1 MIYEC
6 YNLAEVKYMSK
17 IDIISG
23 FLGAGKTTLI
33 KKLIAEA
40 YQNEKIVLIENEF
53 GEIGIDGTFLKDSG
67 VTINEMN
74 SGCICCSLVGD
85 FETSL
90 KEVLD
95 TYHPDRVIIE
105 PSGVGKL
112 SDVIKAVSTINS
124 DEMELDNFITVVD
137 AKKCRMYTKNF
148 GEFYNNQVEHASL
161 IVLSRSQD
169 LTEFQLKECLDI
181 LKGLNDHSPI
191 ITTAW
196 DKLNGLDIINACEV
210 NIQEKLLHE
219 HDHECCGHD
228 HHHHDHDHECG
239 CGHHHHHAD
248 EVFNSI
254 GFDTVKKYNEV
265 ELSDILKKKM
275 PKIQI
280 IILSG
285 YGEFDYAKEAIKI
298 GVTDYL
304 TKPVTGE
311 QLLEALNK
319 VKQKLDKK
327 KRQEEDIKKIQKNIK
342 TQMKNMRYQFFG
354 NLIRG
359 KISVSKLMEQGNEL
373 GIDLM
378 APAYNFMLFKIFSKN
393 ENDTEAVY
401 DLRTKEDAIVE
412 EVSSQFENMIV
423 FHRVTEG
430 YILMIKAQNKEETIQ
445 VAKDYVAA
453 LTKRMKKEKELQWF
467 AGIGR
472 AVERLHNLSESY
484 DSASKAFA
492 YQYQSSGNE
501 AVFFDKLDNEK
512 IERAEDLQQVDF
524 TKVNSES
531 LEEFLKNGKE
541 EAVHLFVE
549 DYTKTLGKSNMD
561 SFMFCQY
568 MLINIQVG
576 VMKFVEKMGVEK
588 ANIDRTFKDYK
599 QQIAA
604 VSTGEKAA
612 EYIEELI
619 RQAIRMRNE
628 RLGKKHSSLITEAKE
643 FIVKNYQEETL
654 SLSDVADQVGLSS
667 SHFSTTF
674 KQETGKSFVEF
685 LTSVRMDKAKEML
698 CFTDMKASQIS
709 YEVGYKDPHYFSYL
723 FKKTQGCTPSEY
735 RSRRM

>member
-1 MIYEC
+1 MIK
-6 YNLAEVKYMSK
+6 V
-17 IDIISG
+17 
-23 FLGAGKTTLI
+23 FLV
-33 KKLIAEA
+33 ED
-40 YQNEKIVLIENEF
+40 EKIIRKSIKNNVKWEENGFEFAGEAPDGEMALPMIEK
-53 GEIGIDGTFLKDSG
+53 L
-67 VTINEMN
+67 
-74 SGCICCSLVGD
+74 
-85 FETSL
+85 
-90 KEVLD
+90 
-95 TYHPDRVIIE
+95 HPDIVIT
-105 PSGVGKL
+105 
-112 SDVIKAVSTINS
+112 DIKMPFM
-124 DEMELDNFITVVD
+124 D
-137 AKKCRMYTKNF
+137 
-148 GEFYNNQVEHASL
+148 
-161 IVLSRSQD
+161 
-169 LTEFQLKECLDI
+169 
-181 LKGLNDHSPI
+181 GL
-191 ITTAW
+191 
-196 DKLNGLDIINACEV
+196 
-210 NIQEKLLHE
+210 
-219 HDHECCGHD
+219 
-228 HHHHDHDHECG
+228 
-239 CGHHHHHAD
+239 
-248 EVFNSI
+248 
-254 GFDTVKKYNEV
+254 

-327 KRQEEDIKKIQKNIK
+327 KRQEEDIKKLQKNIK

-445 VAKDYVAA
+445 VAK
-453 LTKRMKKEKELQWF
+453 
-467 AGIGR
+467 
-472 AVERLHNLSESY
+472 
-484 DSASKAFA
+484 
-492 YQYQSSGNE
+492 
-501 AVFFDKLDNEK
+501 
-512 IERAEDLQQVDF
+512 
-524 TKVNSES
+524 
-531 LEEFLKNGKE
+531 
-541 EAVHLFVE
+541 
-549 DYTKTLGKSNMD
+549 
-561 SFMFCQY
+561 
-568 MLINIQVG
+568 
-576 VMKFVEKMGVEK
+576 
-588 ANIDRTFKDYK
+588 
-599 QQIAA
+599 
-604 VSTGEKAA
+604 
-612 EYIEELI
+612 
-619 RQAIRMRNE
+619 
-628 RLGKKHSSLITEAKE
+628 E

>member
-1 MIYEC
+1 MIK
-6 YNLAEVKYMSK
+6 V
-17 IDIISG
+17 
-23 FLGAGKTTLI
+23 FLV
-33 KKLIAEA
+33 ED
-40 YQNEKIVLIENEF
+40 EKIIRKSIKNNVKWEENGFEFAGEAPDGEMALPMIEK
-53 GEIGIDGTFLKDSG
+53 L
-67 VTINEMN
+67 
-74 SGCICCSLVGD
+74 
-85 FETSL
+85 
-90 KEVLD
+90 
-95 TYHPDRVIIE
+95 HPDIVIT
-105 PSGVGKL
+105 
-112 SDVIKAVSTINS
+112 DIKMPFM
-124 DEMELDNFITVVD
+124 D
-137 AKKCRMYTKNF
+137 
-148 GEFYNNQVEHASL
+148 
-161 IVLSRSQD
+161 
-169 LTEFQLKECLDI
+169 
-181 LKGLNDHSPI
+181 GL
-191 ITTAW
+191 
-196 DKLNGLDIINACEV
+196 
-210 NIQEKLLHE
+210 
-219 HDHECCGHD
+219 
-228 HHHHDHDHECG
+228 
-239 CGHHHHHAD
+239 
-248 EVFNSI
+248 
-254 GFDTVKKYNEV
+254 

-327 KRQEEDIKKIQKNIK
+327 KRQEEDIKKLQKNIK

-359 KISVSKLMEQGNEL
+359 KISVSKLMEQ
-373 GIDLM
+373 
-378 APAYNFMLFKIFSKN
+378 
-393 ENDTEAVY
+393 
-401 DLRTKEDAIVE
+401 
-412 EVSSQFENMIV
+412 
-423 FHRVTEG
+423 
-430 YILMIKAQNKEETIQ
+430 
-445 VAKDYVAA
+445 
-453 LTKRMKKEKELQWF
+453 
-467 AGIGR
+467 
-472 AVERLHNLSESY
+472 
-484 DSASKAFA
+484 
-492 YQYQSSGNE
+492 GNE

>member
-1 MIYEC
+1 MIK
-6 YNLAEVKYMSK
+6 V
-17 IDIISG
+17 
-23 FLGAGKTTLI
+23 FLV
-33 KKLIAEA
+33 ED
-40 YQNEKIVLIENEF
+40 EKIIRKSIKNNVKWEENGFEFAGEAPDGEMALPMIEK
-53 GEIGIDGTFLKDSG
+53 L
-67 VTINEMN
+67 
-74 SGCICCSLVGD
+74 
-85 FETSL
+85 
-90 KEVLD
+90 
-95 TYHPDRVIIE
+95 HPDIVIT
-105 PSGVGKL
+105 
-112 SDVIKAVSTINS
+112 DIKMPFM
-124 DEMELDNFITVVD
+124 D
-137 AKKCRMYTKNF
+137 
-148 GEFYNNQVEHASL
+148 
-161 IVLSRSQD
+161 
-169 LTEFQLKECLDI
+169 
-181 LKGLNDHSPI
+181 GL
-191 ITTAW
+191 
-196 DKLNGLDIINACEV
+196 
-210 NIQEKLLHE
+210 
-219 HDHECCGHD
+219 
-228 HHHHDHDHECG
+228 
-239 CGHHHHHAD
+239 
-248 EVFNSI
+248 
-254 GFDTVKKYNEV
+254 

-327 KRQEEDIKKIQKNIK
+327 KRQEEDIKKLQKNIK

-393 ENDTEAVY
+393 ENDTE
-401 DLRTKEDAIVE
+401 
-412 EVSSQFENMIV
+412 
-423 FHRVTEG
+423 G
-430 YILMIKAQNKEETIQ
+430 YVLMIKAQNTEETIQ

-467 AGIGR
+467 AGIGH

>member
-1 MIYEC
+1 MIK
-6 YNLAEVKYMSK
+6 V
-17 IDIISG
+17 
-23 FLGAGKTTLI
+23 FLV
-33 KKLIAEA
+33 ED
-40 YQNEKIVLIENEF
+40 EKIIRKSIKNNVKWEENGFEFAGEAPDGEMALPMIEKLHPDIVITDIKMPF
-53 GEIGIDGTFLKDSG
+53 IDGL
-67 VTINEMN
+67 
-74 SGCICCSLVGD
+74 
-85 FETSL
+85 
-90 KEVLD
+90 
-95 TYHPDRVIIE
+95 
-105 PSGVGKL
+105 
-112 SDVIKAVSTINS
+112 
-124 DEMELDNFITVVD
+124 
-137 AKKCRMYTKNF
+137 
-148 GEFYNNQVEHASL
+148 
-161 IVLSRSQD
+161 
-169 LTEFQLKECLDI
+169 
-181 LKGLNDHSPI
+181 
-191 ITTAW
+191 
-196 DKLNGLDIINACEV
+196 
-210 NIQEKLLHE
+210 
-219 HDHECCGHD
+219 
-228 HHHHDHDHECG
+228 
-239 CGHHHHHAD
+239 
-248 EVFNSI
+248 
-254 GFDTVKKYNEV
+254 

-327 KRQEEDIKKIQKNIK
+327 KRQEEDIKKLQKNIK

-430 YILMIKAQNKEETIQ
+430 YVLMIKAQNKEETIQ

-612 EYIEELI
+612 EYIESVGNWQGTASELLAAAGIENAKPNQFTYNMAKYFDKVFEPKNI
-619 RQAIRMRNE
+619 RYKTHRKNKVRLLNFYGDDGDGGDDDIDITQLSGWGIPE
-628 RLGKKHSSLITEAKE
+628 RPSPSSPSSLGALEGSKHGQSVATGQPAEKPTGTAPNPCEA
-643 FIVKNYQEETL
+643 
-654 SLSDVADQVGLSS
+654 AG
-667 SHFSTTF
+667 
-674 KQETGKSFVEF
+674 
-685 LTSVRMDKAKEML
+685 A
-698 CFTDMKASQIS
+698 
-709 YEVGYKDPHYFSYL
+709 
-723 FKKTQGCTPSEY
+723 
-735 RSRRM
+735 

>member
-1 MIYEC
+1 MIK
-6 YNLAEVKYMSK
+6 V
-17 IDIISG
+17 
-23 FLGAGKTTLI
+23 FLV
-33 KKLIAEA
+33 ED
-40 YQNEKIVLIENEF
+40 EKIIRKSIKNNVKWEENGFEFVGEAPDGEMALPMIEK
-53 GEIGIDGTFLKDSG
+53 L
-67 VTINEMN
+67 
-74 SGCICCSLVGD
+74 
-85 FETSL
+85 
-90 KEVLD
+90 
-95 TYHPDRVIIE
+95 HPDIVIT
-105 PSGVGKL
+105 
-112 SDVIKAVSTINS
+112 DIKMPFM
-124 DEMELDNFITVVD
+124 D
-137 AKKCRMYTKNF
+137 
-148 GEFYNNQVEHASL
+148 
-161 IVLSRSQD
+161 
-169 LTEFQLKECLDI
+169 
-181 LKGLNDHSPI
+181 GL
-191 ITTAW
+191 
-196 DKLNGLDIINACEV
+196 
-210 NIQEKLLHE
+210 
-219 HDHECCGHD
+219 
-228 HHHHDHDHECG
+228 
-239 CGHHHHHAD
+239 
-248 EVFNSI
+248 
-254 GFDTVKKYNEV
+254 

-327 KRQEEDIKKIQKNIK
+327 KRQEEDIKKLQKNIK

-430 YILMIKAQNKEETIQ
+430 YVLMIKAQNTEETIQ

-467 AGIGR
+467 AGIGH

-576 VMKFVEKMGVEK
+576 VMKLLRKWEL
-588 ANIDRTFKDYK
+588 RK
-599 QQIAA
+599 QISIARLRITNNR
-604 VSTGEKAA
+604 S
-612 EYIEELI
+612 L
-619 RQAIRMRNE
+619 QFQQE
-628 RLGKKHSSLITEAKE
+628 RKQRSIS
-643 FIVKNYQEETL
+643 KN
-654 SLSDVADQVGLSS
+654 LSDKRS
-667 SHFSTTF
+667 
-674 KQETGKSFVEF
+674 EC
-685 LTSVRMDKAKEML
+685 EM
-698 CFTDMKASQIS
+698 
-709 YEVGYKDPHYFSYL
+709 KD
-723 FKKTQGCTPSEY
+723 
-735 RSRRM
+735 

>member
-1 MIYEC
+1 MIK
-6 YNLAEVKYMSK
+6 V
-17 IDIISG
+17 
-23 FLGAGKTTLI
+23 FLV
-33 KKLIAEA
+33 ED
-40 YQNEKIVLIENEF
+40 EKIIRKSIKNNVKWEENGFEFAGEAPDGEMALPMIEK
-53 GEIGIDGTFLKDSG
+53 L
-67 VTINEMN
+67 
-74 SGCICCSLVGD
+74 
-85 FETSL
+85 
-90 KEVLD
+90 
-95 TYHPDRVIIE
+95 HPDIVIT
-105 PSGVGKL
+105 
-112 SDVIKAVSTINS
+112 DIKMPFM
-124 DEMELDNFITVVD
+124 D
-137 AKKCRMYTKNF
+137 
-148 GEFYNNQVEHASL
+148 
-161 IVLSRSQD
+161 
-169 LTEFQLKECLDI
+169 
-181 LKGLNDHSPI
+181 GL
-191 ITTAW
+191 
-196 DKLNGLDIINACEV
+196 
-210 NIQEKLLHE
+210 
-219 HDHECCGHD
+219 
-228 HHHHDHDHECG
+228 
-239 CGHHHHHAD
+239 
-248 EVFNSI
+248 
-254 GFDTVKKYNEV
+254 

-327 KRQEEDIKKIQKNIK
+327 KRQEEDIKKLQKNIK

-412 EVSSQFENMIV
+412 EV
-423 FHRVTEG
+423 
-430 YILMIKAQNKEETIQ
+430 IQ

-467 AGIGR
+467 AGIGH

-531 LEEFLKNGKE
+531 LEEFLRNGKE

-549 DYTKTLGKSNMD
+549 EYTKTLGKSNMD

-619 RQAIRMRNE
+619 IQAIRMRNE

>member
-1 MIYEC
+1 MIK
-6 YNLAEVKYMSK
+6 V
-17 IDIISG
+17 
-23 FLGAGKTTLI
+23 FLV
-33 KKLIAEA
+33 ED
-40 YQNEKIVLIENEF
+40 EKIIRKSIKNNVKWEENGFEFVGEAPDGEMALPMIEKLHPDIVITDIKMPF
-53 GEIGIDGTFLKDSG
+53 IDGL
-67 VTINEMN
+67 
-74 SGCICCSLVGD
+74 
-85 FETSL
+85 
-90 KEVLD
+90 
-95 TYHPDRVIIE
+95 
-105 PSGVGKL
+105 
-112 SDVIKAVSTINS
+112 
-124 DEMELDNFITVVD
+124 
-137 AKKCRMYTKNF
+137 
-148 GEFYNNQVEHASL
+148 
-161 IVLSRSQD
+161 
-169 LTEFQLKECLDI
+169 
-181 LKGLNDHSPI
+181 
-191 ITTAW
+191 
-196 DKLNGLDIINACEV
+196 
-210 NIQEKLLHE
+210 
-219 HDHECCGHD
+219 
-228 HHHHDHDHECG
+228 
-239 CGHHHHHAD
+239 
-248 EVFNSI
+248 
-254 GFDTVKKYNEV
+254 

-327 KRQEEDIKKIQKNIK
+327 KRQEEDIKKLQKNIK

-430 YILMIKAQNKEETIQ
+430 YVLMIKAQNTEETIQ

-467 AGIGR
+467 AGIGH

-619 RQAIRMRNE
+619 IQAIRMRNE

>member
-1 MIYEC
+1 MLRLMIVDDEQIIREALSSMIDYTSLGYE
-6 YNLAEVKYMSK
+6 V
-17 IDIISG
+17 
-23 FLGAGKTTLI
+23 
-33 KKLIAEA
+33 IATAKNGMEA
-40 YQNEKIVLIENEF
+40 YDRIRDDYPDVVITDIKMPF
-53 GEIGIDGTFLKDSG
+53 MDGL
-67 VTINEMN
+67 
-74 SGCICCSLVGD
+74 
-85 FETSL
+85 
-90 KEVLD
+90 
-95 TYHPDRVIIE
+95 
-105 PSGVGKL
+105 
-112 SDVIKAVSTINS
+112 
-124 DEMELDNFITVVD
+124 
-137 AKKCRMYTKNF
+137 
-148 GEFYNNQVEHASL
+148 
-161 IVLSRSQD
+161 
-169 LTEFQLKECLDI
+169 
-181 LKGLNDHSPI
+181 
-191 ITTAW
+191 
-196 DKLNGLDIINACEV
+196 
-210 NIQEKLLHE
+210 
-219 HDHECCGHD
+219 
-228 HHHHDHDHECG
+228 
-239 CGHHHHHAD
+239 
-248 EVFNSI
+248 
-254 GFDTVKKYNEV
+254 

-327 KRQEEDIKKIQKNIK
+327 KRQEEDIKKLQKNIK

-467 AGIGR
+467 AGIGH

-541 EAVHLFVE
+541 EA
-549 DYTKTLGKSNMD
+549 K
-561 SFMFCQY
+561 
-568 MLINIQVG
+568 
-576 VMKFVEKMGVEK
+576 
-588 ANIDRTFKDYK
+588 
-599 QQIAA
+599 
-604 VSTGEKAA
+604 
-612 EYIEELI
+612 ELI
-619 RQAIRMRNE
+619 GI
-628 RLGKKHSSLITEAKE
+628 
-643 FIVKNYQEETL
+643 
-654 SLSDVADQVGLSS
+654 
-667 SHFSTTF
+667 
-674 KQETGKSFVEF
+674 
-685 LTSVRMDKAKEML
+685 
-698 CFTDMKASQIS
+698 IS
-709 YEVGYKDPHYFSYL
+709 YLNFPNKIIVV
-723 FKKTQGCTPSEY
+723 
-735 RSRRM
+735 